1 MPTSPETTAQPGPS
15 GRGPRHA
22 PVVVIGGGQA
32 GLAVGYHLRRAGLAP
47 EEEVVVLD
55 DAPSPGGAWPHM
67 WDSLRLFSPAEHSS
81 LPGWRMPATRDG
93 FPRAEHV
100 VDYLTRYEERY
111 GLGVRRP
118 VRVTAVHRGAPDAPR
133 YRLETTEGPWT
144 AEAVVSTTG
153 TWRRPF
159 WPRYSGQETFRGHQL
174 HAADYREPSA
184 LAGRHVVVVGGG
196 NSAAQLLAEV
206 STVASTTWVTPR
218 PPRFLPD
225 EVDGRAL
232 FEIAT
237 RRAVALARGE
247 TDDGGVGGLGDVVV
261 VPSVMEAR
269 SRGVLQARPLP
280 GEITREGL
288 RWPDGH
294 EEQADVV
301 LWCTGFRPDLGHL
314 APLRLTRHDGVPRT
328 TGTEVVGEPGLHLL
342 GYGDWTGPAS
352 ATLVGVGR
360 PAKDAARA
368 VVEHLRGGQPKRP
381 EM

>member
-1 MPTSPETTAQPGPS
+1 M
-15 GRGPRHA
+15 
-22 PVVVIGGGQA
+22 VVGGGQA
-32 GLAVGYHLRRAGLAP
+32 GLAVGYHLRRAGLVP
-47 EEEVVVLD
+47 QEEVVILD
-55 DAPSPGGAWPHM
+55 DAAAPGGAWPHM

-81 LPGWRMPATRDG
+81 LPGWRMPSTRDG

-111 GLGVRRP
+111 GLAVRRP
-118 VRVTAVHRGAPDAPR
+118 VRVTAVHRGAPGAPR
-133 YRLETTEGPWT
+133 FRLQTTDGPWT

-159 WPRYSGQETFRGHQL
+159 WPRYPGQETFRGVQI

-184 LAGRHVVVVGGG
+184 LAGQHVVVVGGG

-247 TDDGGVGGLGDVVV
+247 DDDGGVGGLGDVVV
-261 VPSVMEAR
+261 VPSVREAR
-269 SRGVLQARPLP
+269 GRGVLEARPLP
-280 GEITREGL
+280 SEITPEGL
-288 RWPDGH
+288 RWPDGQ
-294 EEQADVV
+294 EQRADVI

-314 APLRLTRHDGVPRT
+314 APLRLARRDGVPLT
-328 TGTEVVGEPGLHLL
+328 TGSAVVGEPGLHLL

-360 PAKDAARA
+360 PAKDAAQA
-368 VVEHLRGGQPKRP
+368 VVEHLRSGVLDPGRR
-381 EM
+381 